1 MSRRITCTCAACR
14 NVNSL
19 DLKFM
24 VHYGEYFSRW
34 VREHHELVGL
44 APIFVQKREWKAAI
58 AKSTDWRGYVLLSE
72 DSLEHLDLY
81 PDELQ
86 RVEVQP
92 LGITCYGFDL
102 ASRYKA
108 MMDAQCVVISPEEAN
123 ADFKVSLPLSR
134 PAVWEWL
141 NDPQKR
147 NQWYPSLL
155 RWSARLRPGGRT
167 GPGAS
172 NHCNHGVGNVIEKII
187 DWRPFDYYTVEMRAM
202 PGNVSLLMTI
212 RLDALSEEKTQAH
225 GYLSMQNPRILA
237 GPISALSAR
246 FLENRIQ
253 QIGYLVSKK

>member
-1 MSRRITCTCAACR
+1 
-14 NVNSL
+14 VNSL

-58 AKSTDWRGYVLLSE
+58 AKSTDWL
-72 DSLEHLDLY
+72 
-81 PDELQ
+81 
-86 RVEVQP
+86 
-92 LGITCYGFDL
+92 
-102 ASRYKA
+102 
-108 MMDAQCVVISPEEAN
+108 
-123 ADFKVSLPLSR
+123 KVSLPLSR

-202 PGNVSLLMTI
+202 PGNISLLMTI